1 MGIKFTKPGS
11 RTPDESRPNLD
22 GKFVNYAQT
31 QRAGGGSNFLGVQE
45 TEIYTYTS
53 NNTFPSN
60 LIPSNTTAIKMIA
73 DGAGSGGYV
82 EADFYPDSGLDFNSP
97 FTVNFAGGGPGAPG
111 GSNYA
116 GIFQGPISQGNAVL
130 IGAGGGGSP
139 SGRGGYPS
147 GSQGG
152 TGFGSGGPGPAQG
165 GFGGTQ
171 SSGGSGGAGAPS
183 YGPGSPGGALQG
195 GSGGT
200 GDARGI
206 GGGGGGGYFGG
217 GGGGNGYGGDNNNPG
232 GGGGGG
238 SSYISPLGQNSSF
251 GNTRFPGGRVRF
263 EVTTLQ

>member
-11 RTPDESRPNLD
+11 RTPSEAPPIFD
-22 GKFVNYAQT
+22 GKFVDYVQT
-31 QRAGGGSNFLGVQE
+31 QRAGGGSNFLGVVE
-45 TEIYTYTS
+45 TATYTYTS
-53 NNTFPSN
+53 NNTFPSS
-60 LIPSNTTAIKMIA
+60 LIPSNTTVIKMIA
-73 DGAGSGGYV
+73 DGCGLGGYV
-82 EADFYPDSGLDFNSP
+82 EADFYPDSGLDFGSP
-97 FTVNFAGGGPGAPG
+97 FTVNFAGGGPGDPAG
-111 GSNYA
+111 GNYA
-116 GIFQGPISQGNAVL
+116 GIFQGPISQGNAIL

-139 SGRGGYPS
+139 GGRGGYPG

-152 TGFGSGGPGPAQG
+152 TGNAGGGPGPAQG
-165 GFGGTQ
+165 GFGASQ
-171 SSGGSGGAGAPS
+171 SGGGGGGAGAPS

-238 SSYISPLGQNSSF
+238 SSYISPLGQDSSF
-251 GNTRFPGGRVRF
+251 GDTRFSGGRVQF
-263 EVTTLQ
+263 EVTTLT